1 MEGRPWLSCDA
12 LPPTAYERHNC
23 ATYIVLPDSCVLH
36 TVWPVCTLLLCET
49 LLILTAEF
57 LQNTEE
63 INSTVTAVDEGEI
76 SLWVTGSSQA
86 QASSLRMA
94 SSVLM
99 HKLLCC
105 WSQYAY
111 VGDSLT
117 TWKCVRKSQRQ
128 NDRRPMVLSHNH
140 DCKTSDKSQ
149 APENRHTIQLLKEYF
164 APRTKLTKKKL
175 WAQSVLVM
183 RAVIAQV

>member
-1 MEGRPWLSCDA
+1 M
-12 LPPTAYERHNC
+12 
-23 ATYIVLPDSCVLH
+23 
-36 TVWPVCTLLLCET
+36 
-49 LLILTAEF
+49 
-57 LQNTEE
+57 
-63 INSTVTAVDEGEI
+63 DEGEI

-164 APRTKLTKKKL
+164 AHRTKITKKKL

-183 RAVIAQV
+183 RAVIAQVLRLCTWLLLSLHNYLPAFLQWSGSCREDSFFVGSVP